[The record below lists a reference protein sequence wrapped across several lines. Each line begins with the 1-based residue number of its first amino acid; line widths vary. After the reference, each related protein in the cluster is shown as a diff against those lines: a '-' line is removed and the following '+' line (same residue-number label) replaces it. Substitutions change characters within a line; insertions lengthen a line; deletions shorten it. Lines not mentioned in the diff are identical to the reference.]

1 MFFSALCGIALAAS
15 AAWAAPAVTTLS
27 PANGALG
34 VHPLAQVSIT
44 FDSAVEAGQARL
56 LELRRKSDG
65 HVLSAVAAA
74 SSFVSI
80 EGAAAVIA
88 FPSRQVVSGA
98 VYVTVEAGAFVS
110 KTDQSA
116 FAGVADRSWWFELQG
131 LGQSGL
137 HETRLALR
145 ALSLAAFAAGL
156 GCASMMR
163 GQDEPQAQ
171 SGLHSVNISQ
181 SEQATTYCDM
191 RFD

>member
-131 LGQSGL
+131 
-137 HETRLALR
+137 ETRVRPWLFSRARSRCRCGRAVRVVARCSLR
-145 ALSLAAFAAGL
+145 L
-156 GCASMMR
+156 GCLR
-163 GQDEPQAQ
+163 LLRVG
-171 SGLHSVNISQ
+171 
-181 SEQATTYCDM
+181 C
-191 RFD
+191 